1 MAHTGHRLVRF
12 IVVLGLAVSMMV
24 VTAGAALAFDPGP
37 PSNVDGLCG
46 FAFPAITKGGLA
58 IPLPNGGPWHATGVG
73 PNPNPS
79 GTLGPNGGP
88 IPFDAAC
95 PTP

>member
-1 MAHTGHRLVRF
+1 MARTGHRIVRF

-24 VTAGAALAFDPGP
+24 VTAGSALAFDPGP

-46 FAFPAITKGGLA
+46 FEFPAITKGPLEK
-58 IPLPNGGPWHATGVG
+58 PLPNGGPWHATGVG

-79 GTLGPNGGP
+79 GGH
-88 IPFDAAC
+88 ISFDDSCAV
-95 PTP
+95 